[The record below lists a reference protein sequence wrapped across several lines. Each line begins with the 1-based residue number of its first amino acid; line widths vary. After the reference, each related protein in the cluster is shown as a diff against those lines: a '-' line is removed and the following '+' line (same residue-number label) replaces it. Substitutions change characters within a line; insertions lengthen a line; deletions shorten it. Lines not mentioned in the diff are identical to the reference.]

1 MEVTYS
7 GSGQIYFCQKE
18 YECDLYLNEECGG
31 ILVKINVYGVISNFL
46 EFPLEVNFFSGVL
59 SNGFKFTLIG
69 CKREGLNDLIGRGK
83 SIFSYSAQ
91 YMVKGIGGKNVSRI
105 TFHKVEFQMAD
116 IIAWGNISGYSVTE
130 NYDLTCKE
138 NTEKIIYQNGDLV
151 VKYTVRSS
159 MLPITDW
166 DILREEIT
174 LKQYGIIEIA
184 FDEEKAIEEF
194 ERVYRKIKRLIEISL
209 LRPVSLKKVTGQSKH
224 NTQTIGKEEY
234 EWPIPIVSSDFFDN
248 QRAVD
253 PKVHQYRWINLSE
266 LTENNSFVEYF
277 KKYEVLEPIVELY
290 LEILQSRDMS
300 PVRAFLNITQA
311 LETYHARF
319 KASNLTDF
327 RKRID
332 EVILKNRPQAFIEQE
347 KSFLL
352 DSSKRQLTLQSRLA
366 DLILGEFKVFFDTG
380 DINRMEFPSVIAK
393 TRNYYTHYDEAI
405 KNKERVLTNGELN
418 IYNKAL
424 LYVLEYYLLLELGFK
439 DEMHIAKKLNDRWGR
454 ISQELLIMKQSKE
467 MFNNT
472 Q

>member
-83 SIFSYSAQ
+83 SVFSYSAQ

-174 LKQYGIIEIA
+174 L
-184 FDEEKAIEEF
+184 
-194 ERVYRKIKRLIEISL
+194 
-209 LRPVSLKKVTGQSKH
+209 GQ
-224 NTQTIGKEEY
+224 
-234 EWPIPIVSSDFFDN
+234 V
-248 QRAVD
+248 
-253 PKVHQYRWINLSE
+253 
-266 LTENNSFVEYF
+266 
-277 KKYEVLEPIVELY
+277 
-290 LEILQSRDMS
+290 
-300 PVRAFLNITQA
+300 
-311 LETYHARF
+311 
-319 KASNLTDF
+319 
-327 RKRID
+327 
-332 EVILKNRPQAFIEQE
+332 
-347 KSFLL
+347 
-352 DSSKRQLTLQSRLA
+352 
-366 DLILGEFKVFFDTG
+366 
-380 DINRMEFPSVIAK
+380 
-393 TRNYYTHYDEAI
+393 
-405 KNKERVLTNGELN
+405 
-418 IYNKAL
+418 
-424 LYVLEYYLLLELGFK
+424 
-439 DEMHIAKKLNDRWGR
+439 
-454 ISQELLIMKQSKE
+454 
-467 MFNNT
+467 
-472 Q
+472 